1 MRRAR
6 GWRFPACS
14 VCAGCRLQLGVAL
27 LRRVAWQRRRR
38 RRHGGG
44 DAGRSGPTRDLA
56 RDLARDLGEL
66 ARDLARDLAR
76 ELALELAR
84 RVHELGERAARV
96 AGGDVCAVLRHH
108 LATELGGR
116 GLVEANHARR
126 EGGLVLVGVDGAR
139 EQTLRSGAA
148 QLGADL
154 TRRAALGQH
163 ELILVGARA

>member
-1 MRRAR
+1 M
-6 GWRFPACS
+6 
-14 VCAGCRLQLGVAL
+14 

-56 RDLARDLGEL
+56 RDLAREL
-66 ARDLARDLAR
+66 D
-76 ELALELAR
+76 LELAR

-116 GLVEANHARR
+116 GLVEVRVRVSHARL
-126 EGGLVLVGVDGAR
+126 GLG
-139 EQTLRSGAA
+139 
-148 QLGADL
+148 LGLAM
-154 TRRAALGQH
+154 LGLGL
-163 ELILVGARA
+163 ELGLGLG